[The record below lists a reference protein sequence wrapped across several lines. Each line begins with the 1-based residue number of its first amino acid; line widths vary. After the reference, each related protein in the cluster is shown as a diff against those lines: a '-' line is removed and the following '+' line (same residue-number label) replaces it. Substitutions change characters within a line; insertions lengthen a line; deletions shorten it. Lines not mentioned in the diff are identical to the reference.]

1 MSDRGWSYPQM
12 QHVAVG
18 MDAEGNDGVCTGTTE
33 TEGDGS
39 ARTVEGVQMAGNN
52 ADAELAPV
60 QGQGTPTTAE
70 ILVTCQQHSDFSSLA
85 AQAAPHC
92 LQER

>member
-1 MSDRGWSYPQM
+1 MSGRGKTSSQM

-18 MDAEGNDGVCTGTTE
+18 MGAEGNDGVCTGT
-33 TEGDGS
+33 
-39 ARTVEGVQMAGNN
+39 
-52 ADAELAPV
+52 ELATV

-70 ILVTCQQHSDFSSLA
+70 SLVTCQEHSDFSSLA

>member
-1 MSDRGWSYPQM
+1 ML
-12 QHVAVG
+12 HVAVG

-39 ARTVEGVQMAGNN
+39 ARTIEGGQMAGNN
-52 ADAELAPV
+52 ADAELATV
-60 QGQGTPTTAE
+60 QGQGTPTTAG

>member
-1 MSDRGWSYPQM
+1 MSGRGWSNPQM
-12 QHVAVG
+12 LHLAVG

-39 ARTVEGVQMAGNN
+39 ARTIEGGLMAGID
-52 ADAELAPV
+52 ADTELAPV
-60 QGQGTPTTAE
+60 QGQGTPRTAG

-85 AQAAPHC
+85 AQTAPHC